1 MNCWRCG
8 FAHVVTLLLVAG
20 PASVSATQE
29 GARETAIEPCRESCG
44 LTLVPE
50 REYGD
55 DSGPG
60 MIEAAG
66 ARAWLDESGRLYLL
80 GAVTHVQVYGP
91 DGAFLQRIS
100 RRGSGPG
107 ELENGHSLVVTGDG
121 VFSILDRSQGK
132 ILTFDWNGELLH
144 EIRPH
149 GWFPFGSGTVH
160 VGGPLAVHH
169 ADIQTPDRV
178 GYPLHLV
185 NLETG
190 EAVGSFGSLTGE
202 YDLFSGLNHVI
213 ARGPDRSVW
222 MAEKYAYK
230 IEQWEPNRILR
241 SLRRKASWFPEVPVP
256 ERSHGW
262 GERPDPAIVGIAAD
276 DSLLWV
282 FIATADEQWE
292 KMGENRDFDLF
303 YDTMIEVIDWKRKSV
318 IASERFD
325 ESFYHW
331 IGPGLFGRLV
341 VTTGGSVRYQTTRV
355 QLDGR

>member
-1 MNCWRCG
+1 MVHILASSGRALLAIVLGFAGWAELRDWGGFRAVLRFLLPRMNCWRCS
-8 FAHVVTLLLVAG
+8 FTHVVTLLLVAG

-29 GARETAIEPCRESCG
+29 GAGETAIEPCRESCG

-91 DGAFLQRIS
+91 DGAFLRRIS

-202 YDLFSGLNHVI
+202 YDLFF
-213 ARGPDRSVW
+213 RTQPCDRSRTGSFGVDGGEVRIQDRTVG
-222 MAEKYAYK
+222 A
-230 IEQWEPNRILR
+230 QPNP
-241 SLRRKASWFPEVPVP
+241 SL
-256 ERSHGW
+256 
-262 GERPDPAIVGIAAD
+262 
-276 DSLLWV
+276 
-282 FIATADEQWE
+282 ATAKGVLVPGGASARAESWVGG
-292 KMGENRDFDLF
+292 KAGPRD
-303 YDTMIEVIDWKRKSV
+303 RGH
-318 IASERFD
+318 R
-325 ESFYHW
+325 
-331 IGPGLFGRLV
+331 GR
-341 VTTGGSVRYQTTRV
+341 
-355 QLDGR
+355 